1 MDSTG
6 LARFKAQHG
15 EELSPEMRAA
25 LQALEVRTDD
35 VPRQAQPL
43 DALAAATDD
52 LEKGSAGSLALG
64 ASASTLGASLVQP
77 HPAIAKACL
86 QSVVENR
93 AVTAAAK
100 SMMEQAVAKSA
111 VTAERNSGI

>member
-6 LARFKAQHG
+6 LARFKAQYG
-15 EELSPEMRAA
+15 EELSPEMPAA

-52 LEKGSAGSLALG
+52 LEK
-64 ASASTLGASLVQP
+64 
-77 HPAIAKACL
+77 
-86 QSVVENR
+86 R
-93 AVTAAAK
+93 
-100 SMMEQAVAKSA
+100 
-111 VTAERNSGI
+111 